1 MKAYVFTDKAL
12 ARYAGQFVWLSLDV
26 EKAENAAYRKKYGLN
41 ELPTFL
47 VLDPK
52 TEKVALRWVGGAS
65 VPQLVRI
72 LADATTT
79 VKGRVPAGEAA
90 LALADKLYGEA
101 DYAKAAAAYREA
113 IAKAPAGWPR
123 YGRAL
128 ESLLFSLYAT
138 KDYAGCARLA
148 LDAWPRL
155 KKTTS
160 AANVAASGLS
170 CATEVPKEDPK
181 RAELV
186 AALAAASREILAS
199 PRADL
204 AADDVSA
211 VYETLAAEREDAK
224 DEAGAKKILQERATF
239 LEKAAAKAK
248 TPDARAVFDSHRLG
262 TYLELGE
269 PERAVEHAPGL
280 GARPAERLQPAG
292 PPRGGLSG
300 DEAVRRRARRVG
312 PRAREGVRPAQ
323 DRDAPDPGRHL
334 QGEGRSRVRA
344 QDDRRGAAGRG
355 VVTGGPA
362 VRTDDRFAEEEAR
375 NALKEKGVR
384 PKKRESE
391 RKRGSVRKRGQISD
405 QERKRGQIYYL
416 TPFRID
422 SKRLNK
428 SVPF

>member
-12 ARYAGQFVWLSLDV
+12 GRYAGQFVWLSLDV
-26 EKAENAAYRKKYGLN
+26 EKAENAAYKKKYGVDA
-41 ELPTFL
+41 LPTYL

-72 LADATTT
+72 LGDATTA
-79 VKGRVPAGEAA
+79 VKGRVPAGESA
-90 LALADKLYGEA
+90 LALADRLYAES

-113 IAKAPAGWPR
+113 IEKAPSGWPR
-123 YGRAL
+123 YGRAV
-128 ESLLFSLYAT
+128 ESLLYALYQT
-138 KDYAGCARLA
+138 KDYAGCAELA
-148 LDAWPRL
+148 RDAWPRL

-160 AANVAASGLS
+160 AANVAATGLS
-170 CATEVPKEDPK
+170 CATEVPKEDAK

-186 AALAAASREILAS
+186 GALAGASREILAS

-269 PERAVEHAPGL
+269 PERAVPMLQASERDLPNDYNPP
-280 GARPAERLQPAG
+280 ARLALAY
-292 PPRGGLSG
+292 
-300 DEAVRRRARRVG
+300 RAMKRYDDALAASDRALAKAYG
-312 PRAREGVRPAQ
+312 PRRIGMLQTRADIYKDKGDLPSARK
-323 DRDAPDPGRHL
+323 
-334 QGEGRSRVRA
+334 
-344 QDDRRGAAGRG
+344 
-355 VVTGGPA
+355 TI
-362 VRTDDRFAEEEAR
+362 EEALR
-375 NALKEKGVR
+375 VADSLPEGQR
-384 PKKRESE
+384 SE
-391 RKRGSVRKRGQISD
+391 RTIAGLRKRLETLSQ
-405 QERKRGQIYYL
+405 
-416 TPFRID
+416 
-422 SKRLNK
+422 
-428 SVPF
+428 